1 MGSDPLSAL
10 HCTSFWSATFD
21 PNYSRFSG
29 TNERVCLISGSF
41 EGIIRIHDFIMDKIR
56 EKPDPN
62 AKMAID
68 FDHKQPAERE
78 KQVSHLNVMNKQNPN
93 DTVF

>member
-1 MGSDPLSAL
+1 MIWSPSNPLQ
-10 HCTSFWSATFD
+10 
-21 PNYSRFSG
+21 SG
-29 TNERVCLISGSF
+29 TTERVCLISGTV
-41 EGIIRIHDFIMDKIR
+41 EGIIRIHEFIMEKIK

-78 KQVSHLNVMNKQNPN
+78 KQVRKCPPF
-93 DTVF
+93 TITIT

>member
-1 MGSDPLSAL
+1 M
-10 HCTSFWSATFD
+10 
-21 PNYSRFSG
+21 
-29 TNERVCLISGSF
+29 
-41 EGIIRIHDFIMDKIR
+41 EGILRIHEFIMEKIK

-78 KQVSHLNVMNKQNPN
+78 KQVCLFFFVKTHLIIVSNKLYHISMGFEILIHAFFDSNSHLLSFIYTLK
-93 DTVF
+93 

>member
-1 MGSDPLSAL
+1 
-10 HCTSFWSATFD
+10 
-21 PNYSRFSG
+21 
-29 TNERVCLISGSF
+29 
-41 EGIIRIHDFIMDKIR
+41 MDKIR

-78 KQVSHLNVMNKQNPN
+78 KQVSHLNVKNKQNPN